1 MKEINNEQGNSNF
14 ASLPNEC
21 DEILPIQAHTSKKV
35 FVEPT
40 ITLPVDVLETTTA
53 FLQGGS
59 PGSAD
64 LPPGT
69 VPS

>member
-1 MKEINNEQGNSNF
+1 MKDTNNEQYNGDF
-14 ASLPNEC
+14 ASLSNER
-21 DEILPIQAHTSKKV
+21 DETLSNQPRAAKKV

-59 PGSAD
+59 QGATT
-64 LPPGT
+64 LP
-69 VPS
+69 